1 MWKVNIDRRSKM
13 SDILQTLALKVTPK
27 EGQPHN
33 SFYILTMRASIL
45 ASMKL
50 IPVRYPALR
59 KGIQRLTD
67 EKRVKEI
74 ANYIINKEASFP
86 NAIIVSFTGDVKV
99 REVDSLQDLFRL
111 EIPVVPETAI
121 IIDGQHRL
129 LGIEYSGIDMNIL
142 VTAFLKIPEE
152 KQAAIFRD
160 INFYQTKVN
169 KSLMTDFFHMA
180 KAAGYPL
187 MRAIDIAERLN
198 EEGPLQGLIKLT
210 GVGPGIVTQTIF
222 VETLQQFLRPGDIFT
237 QPQYEEA
244 GSLEIQLRVIN
255 SYYDSLHG
263 HYRNIWEDPNS
274 YVLLKTQGIY
284 ASLMVLRDL
293 LTHFHDK
300 RKGHIPTA
308 RDFER
313 FTSLLAQKVTF
324 RREDYGDAYLGAG
337 GQRRLHQ
344 LLLETISPM
353 LVE

>member
-1 MWKVNIDRRSKM
+1 
-13 SDILQTLALKVTPK
+13 
-27 EGQPHN
+27 
-33 SFYILTMRASIL
+33 
-45 ASMKL
+45 
-50 IPVRYPALR
+50 
-59 KGIQRLTD
+59 
-67 EKRVKEI
+67 
-74 ANYIINKEASFP
+74 
-86 NAIIVSFTGDVKV
+86 
-99 REVDSLQDLFRL
+99 
-111 EIPVVPETAI
+111 
-121 IIDGQHRL
+121 
-129 LGIEYSGIDMNIL
+129 
-142 VTAFLKIPEE
+142 
-152 KQAAIFRD
+152 
-160 INFYQTKVN
+160 
-169 KSLMTDFFHMA
+169 
-180 KAAGYPL
+180 
-187 MRAIDIAERLN
+187 
-198 EEGPLQGLIKLT
+198 
-210 GVGPGIVTQTIF
+210 
-222 VETLQQFLRPGDIFT
+222 IFT

>member
-1 MWKVNIDRRSKM
+1 M

-27 EGQPHN
+27 KDQPDN
-33 SFYILTMRASIL
+33 SFYVLAMPASIL

-50 IPVRYPALR
+50 IPVRYPTLR

-74 ANYIINKEASFP
+74 ANYIIHKEASFP
-86 NAIIVSFTGDVKV
+86 NTIIVSFTGDVNV
-99 REVDSLQDLFRL
+99 SEVDGLPDLFRL
-111 EIPVVPETAI
+111 EIPIIPETAV

-160 INFYQTKVN
+160 INFYQRKVN
-169 KSLMTDFFHMA
+169 KSLMYDLFHIA
-180 KAAGYPL
+180 KDADYPL

-222 VETLQQFLRPGDIFT
+222 VETLQQFLKPERIFT
-237 QPQYEEA
+237 RPQYEEV

-255 SYYDSLHG
+255 SYYESLHG
-263 HYRNIWEDPNS
+263 HYRNIWEDPS
-274 YVLLKTQGIY
+274 LYILLKTQGIY
-284 ASLMVLRDL
+284 ASLMLLHDL
-293 LTHFHDK
+293 LVYFDNKT
-300 RKGHIPTA
+300 KGYIPTA
-308 RDFER
+308 RDFEP

-324 RREDYGDAYLGAG
+324 RREEYGDAYLGAG
-337 GQRRLHQ
+337 GQRRLQQ
-344 LLLETISPM
+344 LLKETIFPM
-353 LVE
+353 LLE

>member
-1 MWKVNIDRRSKM
+1 M
-13 SDILQTLALKVTPK
+13 SDIFQTLALKVTPK
-27 EGQPHN
+27 EDQPHN
-33 SFYILTMRASIL
+33 SFYILTMPASIL

-50 IPVRYPALR
+50 IPVRYPTSR

-86 NAIIVSFTGDVKV
+86 NTIIVSFTGDVKV
-99 REVDSLQDLFRL
+99 REVDSLPDLFRL
-111 EIPVVPETAI
+111 EIPVIPETAI

-129 LGIEYSGIDMNIL
+129 LGMEYSGIDMNIL

-160 INFYQTKVN
+160 INFYQRKVN
-169 KSLMTDFFHMA
+169 KSLMYDLFHIA
-180 KAAGYPL
+180 KDADYPL

-237 QPQYEEA
+237 QPQYEEV

-255 SYYDSLHG
+255 SYYESLHG

-284 ASLMVLRDL
+284 ASLMLMRDL
-293 LTHFHDK
+293 LAYFHNK
-300 RKGHIPTA
+300 RKGYIPTA
-308 RDFER
+308 RDFEP
-313 FTSLLAQKVTF
+313 FTSLLPQKVTF

-344 LLLETISPM
+344 LLLETISSM